1 MIPDPS
7 VSETLPTPRSHPI
20 IAREGW
26 GHIVFATSAAFAA
39 YWLLGPAASVPFWLI
54 ALFVIQFF
62 RDPARPLPH
71 GPHLVV
77 CPADGRVIALG
88 PVYDPYLDR
97 TAMRVSIFMN
107 IFNVHSNRSPVAG
120 FVRKRWYQRGS
131 FVNAALDK
139 ASERNERNALWVRTD
154 TGADIVVVQIAGL
167 IARRILCYVAEA
179 ARVERG
185 ERYGFIRFGSRV
197 DLYLPEGVAL
207 RVALGDKV
215 QGGRDIVAVLA

>member
-1 MIPDPS
+1 MNPDPAL
-7 VSETLPTPRSHPI
+7 SETLPPARSHPV

-26 GHIVFATSAAFAA
+26 VHIVLAIAAAIAA
-39 YWLLGPAASVPFWLI
+39 YRFLGPAESVPLWLI
-54 ALFVIQFF
+54 VLFIVQFF
-62 RDPARPLPH
+62 RDPARPLPAA
-71 GPHLVV
+71 PRLVV
-77 CPADGRVIALG
+77 CPADGRVVALG
-88 PVYDPYLDR
+88 PVFDPYLQR
-97 TAMRVSIFMN
+97 PAVRVSIFMN
-107 IFNVHSNRSPVAG
+107 VFNVHSNRAPVSG
-120 FVRKRWYQRGS
+120 VIRRRWYQRGS

-154 TGADIVVVQIAGL
+154 NGADVVVVQIAGL

-197 DLYLPEGVAL
+197 DLYLPEDVAL

-215 QGGRDIVAVLA
+215 QGGRDVVAVLA